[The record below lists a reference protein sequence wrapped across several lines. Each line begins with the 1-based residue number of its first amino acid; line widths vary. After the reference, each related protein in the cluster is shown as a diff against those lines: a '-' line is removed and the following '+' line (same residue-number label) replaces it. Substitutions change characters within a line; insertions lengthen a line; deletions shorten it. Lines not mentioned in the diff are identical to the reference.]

1 MAKGV
6 DFACPNCGKEN
17 FVSLTQVKKNLKGN
31 VPITFPCGHSSSPN
45 DILDKLGARLAS
57 VLDKTIAK
65 LPK

>member
-1 MAKGV
+1 MTKGV

-31 VPITFPCGHSSSPN
+31 VPVTLACGHSSSPN
-45 DILDKLGARLAS
+45 DILDKLAAHLVG
-57 VLDKTIAK
+57 VLNKTIAK